1 MSANLKKWHKSNCGA
16 GKFVAKKIQEITF
29 SGKLIGI
36 ICFLED
42 KTHDVFEKI
51 INRDNCDRLI
61 GLANFL
67 DTCVELAND
76 KNLLFALLAE
86 CIEKTGNL
94 GELIRSAEY
103 AGIDFLFFCDPVTDI
118 FNPNIVPSSQGVD
131 DNYFNESFT
140 QNCAILVDAEH
151 SLLSNF
157 WLKKDDAKKI
167 LLP

>member
-1 MSANLKKWHKSNCGA
+1 M
-16 GKFVAKKIQEITF
+16 
-29 SGKLIGI
+29 
-36 ICFLED
+36 
-42 KTHDVFEKI
+42 FEKI
-51 INRDNCDRLI
+51 INLDNCDRLI

-76 KNLLFALLAE
+76 KNLSFVLLAE
-86 CIEKTGNL
+86 CIEKPGNL
-94 GELIRSAEY
+94 GELIRPAEY

-118 FNPNIVPSSQGVD
+118 FNPNIVPSSQGVVFSTNIIVTDNESAFSLLRKNNVNLLAIKPGVD

-140 QNCAILVDAEH
+140 QNCEILVDAEH

-167 LLP
+167 LLPQSGVCDS

>member
-1 MSANLKKWHKSNCGA
+1 MKVWDESPAIATISALAKDSSKRSIMSENLKKWHKSNCGA
-16 GKFVAKKIQEITF
+16 SKFDAKKIQEITF
-29 SGKLIGI
+29 SGKWIGI

-118 FNPNIVPSSQGVD
+118 FNPNIVPSSQGV
-131 DNYFNESFT
+131 F
-140 QNCAILVDAEH
+140 LVQT
-151 SLLSNF
+151 
-157 WLKKDDAKKI
+157 
-167 LLP
+167 